1 MVLTQFASSPAPPQS
16 FAVAPNRQQLRQMN
30 CYLDQLLLALVA
42 LTDVDE
48 DTWTAILEK
57 ISSSTTTGQS
67 LTRKYPIPAV
77 APGQLDVEGI
87 RLLAMAIAYLG
98 AHYQELLRRSVSLV
112 EQTKEQGKNPLQTV
126 LLSEYARKFTSAW
139 QAYGEKQGGEA
150 HIPLAPITSDRLLSL
165 LTELFFFSSQDGPR
179 RLWGVLAT
187 MVSPA

>member
-1 MVLTQFASSPAPPQS
+1 MVLAQFASSPAPPHS
-16 FAVAPNRQQLRQMN
+16 FATVPNRQQLRQMN

-42 LTDVDE
+42 LTDVDQ
-48 DTWTAILEK
+48 DTWTTTLET
-57 ISSSTTTGQS
+57 ISLPTTTGQS
-67 LTRKYPIPAV
+67 LTKKYPVPAV

-87 RLLAMAIAYLG
+87 RLLAMAITYLG

-139 QAYGEKQGGEA
+139 QAYVEKQGGEA
-150 HIPLAPITSDRLLSL
+150 HIPLPAPTPDRLLTL

-179 RLWGVLAT
+179 RLWGVLA
-187 MVSPA
+187 MMISPA

>member
-1 MVLTQFASSPAPPQS
+1 MVLTQFAPSPAPPQS

-42 LTDVDE
+42 LTDVEE

-139 QAYGEKQGGEA
+139 QAYGEKQGEK
-150 HIPLAPITSDRLLSL
+150 PI
-165 LTELFFFSSQDGPR
+165 FP
-179 RLWGVLAT
+179 
-187 MVSPA
+187 